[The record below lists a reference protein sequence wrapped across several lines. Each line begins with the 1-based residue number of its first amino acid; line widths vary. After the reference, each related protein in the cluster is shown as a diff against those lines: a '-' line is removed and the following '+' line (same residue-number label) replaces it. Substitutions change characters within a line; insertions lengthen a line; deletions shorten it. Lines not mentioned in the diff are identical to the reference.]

1 METLLTPPV
10 NMNEVPDNVL
20 PMPSVSLP
28 DELPIMNP
36 IIKSKPVPIVRADN
50 PPSMPA
56 TSTSSIATPPTVSVT
71 DEPVILPIIPVAP
84 PEVVENPTP
93 PLNPNI
99 GISPQGAV
107 RGRSRIPVLSP
118 IASPLLSRLR
128 PSNAKPPGYYKK

>member
-10 NMNEVPDNVL
+10 NTNEVPVCVL
-20 PMPSVSLP
+20 PMPSNPLP
-28 DELPIMNP
+28 NELPIINP
-36 IIKSKPVPIVRADN
+36 TIKSKPVPIIIADK
-50 PPSMPA
+50 PPSMPS
-56 TSTSSIATPPTVSVT
+56 TSTSSLATPSTVPLT
-71 DEPVILPIIPVAP
+71 DEPVISIIPIPP
-84 PEVVENPTP
+84 PEVTEAPPP

-118 IASPLLSRLR
+118 IASPLSSRLR